1 MIKKPT
7 AIRTGGLL
15 KIGAVTIA
23 TAIVFSLGACSSTSD
38 KHSENGRSVSHAG
51 AKSDKGA
58 EVTPKSLETGLS
70 SPISAEDSGGT
81 ALSRPKIVKVQ
92 EIDNP
97 KSGRKYF
104 DVVDDRAHKDKPL
117 APLVD
122 KSVRAIRITMFDNN
136 SIQKDYPMRF
146 GIVWERALES
156 FLELPLHAVDRS
168 SGIIITD
175 WITDTDRAS
184 AKDFLSLRIFGA
196 KDKIVR
202 YKYTVRIIDRG
213 DITQIKVI
221 PFTQVTKGKNWITAK
236 PGLSVA
242 EAMFRRIES
251 ELSTPVPSKR
261 N

>member
-1 MIKKPT
+1 MLKLTVTRI
-7 AIRTGGLL
+7 GGFL
-15 KIGAVTIA
+15 KICAVMA
-23 TAIVFSLGACSSTSD
+23 MAAIVFFGGACSSTSD
-38 KHSENGRSVSHAG
+38 KNSGKNGDANQARL
-51 AKSDKGA
+51 KTDKGA

-70 SPISAEDSGGT
+70 SPISAEDSGET
-81 ALSRPKIVKVQ
+81 PLSRPKIVKVQ

-97 KSGRKYF
+97 KSRKKYF
-104 DVVDDRAHKDKPL
+104 DVVDERAKSGAL
-117 APLVD
+117 APPVD
-122 KSVRAIRITMFDNN
+122 NSAKAIRITMFDNN

-175 WITDTDRAS
+175 WITDTDRTGS
-184 AKDFLSLRIFGA
+184 GGDLSLRLFGA

-202 YKYTVRIIDRG
+202 YKYTIRIMDRG

-221 PFTQVTKGKNWITAK
+221 PFTQVTKGKNWIAAK

-242 EAMFRRIES
+242 EAMFHRIES
-251 ELSTPVPSKR
+251 ELRIPLPSER